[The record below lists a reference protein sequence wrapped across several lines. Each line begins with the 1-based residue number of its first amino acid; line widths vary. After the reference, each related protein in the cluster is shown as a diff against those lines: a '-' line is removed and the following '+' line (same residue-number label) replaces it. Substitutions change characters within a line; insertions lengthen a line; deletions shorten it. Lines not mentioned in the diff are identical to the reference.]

1 MQKYKLH
8 ILLSICCII
17 GLSIIYD
24 ACSCITIDLLEG
36 EELEGL
42 TDAEY
47 LYLPVRSNL

>member
-1 MQKYKLH
+1 MQKYKLY
-8 ILLSICCII
+8 ILLSIYCII

-42 TDAEY
+42 TNAEY